1 MKIAIVQ
8 PPYLPWMGYFDM
20 LRRVDLMIFLDTVSV
35 NLRSFQRRN
44 RIRIPTG
51 WMWLTVPVLKD
62 GGQSPIFR
70 NARLNETTGWR
81 RKHWKAIVSSYERA
95 PYFDEYRGFFETFY
109 NEPQNSLQE
118 VNVNLIKYVAEQL
131 GLTTPTRYASELDP
145 EGKKTELL
153 LDICRKTGASYY
165 LSGPTAKNYL
175 RPELFEARGIALEF
189 HEYKHPTYEQRFP
202 GFISHMSSIDLLFN
216 TGDRAARIL

>member
-1 MKIAIVQ
+1 MNIAIVQ
-8 PPYLPWMGYFDM
+8 PPYLPWLGYFDM
-20 LRRVDLMIFLDTVSV
+20 LRKVDLMIFLDTVRM

-44 RIRIPTG
+44 RIRTPTG

-62 GGQSPIFR
+62 GVQSPIFR
-70 NARLNETTGWR
+70 VAKVNESTGWR
-81 RKHWKAIVSSYERA
+81 LKHWKAILSSYERA
-95 PYFDEYRGFFETFY
+95 PHFDEYRGFFEAFY
-109 NEPQNSLQE
+109 SEPHDSLLE
-118 VNVNLIKYVAEQL
+118 VNVALIKYVAKQL
-131 GLTTPTRYASELDP
+131 GLTTPARYASELEP

-153 LDICRKTGASYY
+153 LDICRKTAASHY

-175 RPELFEARGIALEF
+175 RPELFEAQGVELEF

-202 GFISHMSSIDLLFN
+202 GFFSYMSSIDLLFN